1 MTARIGV
8 PGVSAGHSTN
18 TEAHTGCTVVLV
30 PEGAVASVEVRGGGP
45 GTRETDILSP
55 HSSVGKV
62 QGVLLAGGS
71 AFGLA
76 AADGVVAYLEE
87 RGYGH
92 VTPYACV
99 PLVPAAVIYDLG
111 VGQPHVRPRAEDG
124 YRAAAAAHEDIEE
137 GSVGV
142 GAGAT
147 IGKILG
153 EDGWMKGGFGVSSVS
168 LPRGVTVTALTVVN
182 AFGDVLAEDGAI
194 LAGARA
200 PDPGVEAGEGE
211 RAAGGHSFLDTQRYL
226 LSLEDHPRFNSRIEH
241 TTLSVVVT
249 DAQLDGTQCWQVAR
263 VAHNGLARA
272 VSPVHTPVDGD
283 AVFVLSVG
291 RLQSNV
297 FQVGAAAAAAAAA
310 SIRRAV
316 TLARGLP
323 GVPALAEL

>member
-1 MTARIGV
+1 MTASIGV

-30 PEGAVASVEVRGGGP
+30 PEGAVASVDVRGGGP

-62 QGVLLAGGS
+62 QAVLLAGGS

-124 YRAAAAAHEDIEE
+124 YRAAAAARDEIEE

-142 GAGAT
+142 GTGAT

-153 EDGWMKGGFGVSSVS
+153 EDGWMKGGFGVSSVT
-168 LPRGVTVTALTVVN
+168 LAGGVTVTALTVVN
-182 AFGDVLAEDGAI
+182 AFGDVLAEDGSI

-200 PDPGVEAGEGE
+200 PDPGLEAGEGE
-211 RAAGGHSFLDTQRYL
+211 RVVGRPLVLGHRALPALSGRPPPLQQPHRAHHSLGGGHRRAIGRHAVLAGGAPRSQRLGPRGIAGAHSGGRRRGVRLVRR
-226 LSLEDHPRFNSRIEH
+226 E
-241 TTLSVVVT
+241 
-249 DAQLDGTQCWQVAR
+249 
-263 VAHNGLARA
+263 
-272 VSPVHTPVDGD
+272 TPVERVPDRGGGGCCRRRLHP
-283 AVFVLSVG
+283 AG
-291 RLQSNV
+291 RHR
-297 FQVGAAAAAAAAA
+297 GARPA
-310 SIRRAV
+310 RRAG
-316 TLARGLP
+316 AG
-323 GVPALAEL
+323 